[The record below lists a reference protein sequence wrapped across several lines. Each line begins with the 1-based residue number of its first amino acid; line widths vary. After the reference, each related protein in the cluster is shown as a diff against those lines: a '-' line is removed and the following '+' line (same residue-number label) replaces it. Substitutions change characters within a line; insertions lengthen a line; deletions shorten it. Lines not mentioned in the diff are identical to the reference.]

1 MRMAFF
7 VASYGLCEA
16 KKELT
21 ILQGVEYKRYH
32 PLRNRQRF
40 KRWRLVCKFRYV
52 ICSAEL
58 NNLI

>member
-21 ILQGVEYKRYH
+21 ILQGVEYKR
-32 PLRNRQRF
+32 
-40 KRWRLVCKFRYV
+40 
-52 ICSAEL
+52 
-58 NNLI
+58 